1 MNNFFQQVCPWIV
14 EGKVGQHINITIFDY
29 SAPKLCT
36 SVHEYIQITDGT
48 SVHEYIQITDG
59 NSDTQMFDMCGQEFT
74 HTFISTTHRVEII
87 FSGHYGIQDEKAFS
101 VFLVKY
107 ESKCSINV
115 YCVMHKL

>member
-1 MNNFFQQVCPWIV
+1 MCPWIV
-14 EGKVGQHINITIFDY
+14 EGKVGQRVNITILDY
-29 SAPKLCT
+29 SAPKLC
-36 SVHEYIQITDGT
+36 T

-87 FSGHYGIQDEKAFS
+87 FSGHYNMVEEQAYS

-107 ESKCSINV
+107 ESEFFG
-115 YCVMHKL
+115 